1 MILKVTKVFL
11 TSQQMQLLNSSCDKP
26 VVVRR
31 HAPMAQTVLG
41 SPAVTVHRQDRRNP
55 CPDAAADPS
64 SSDRAAND
72 PLVTQTQVPTIQK
85 APKIVELPQA
95 QFMETNP

>member
-41 SPAVTVHRQDRRNP
+41 SPAVTVHRQDRRIP
-55 CPDAAADPS
+55 
-64 SSDRAAND
+64 
-72 PLVTQTQVPTIQK
+72 VPTQRQT
-85 APKIVELPQA
+85 PVHLTELR
-95 QFMETNP
+95 TIRW